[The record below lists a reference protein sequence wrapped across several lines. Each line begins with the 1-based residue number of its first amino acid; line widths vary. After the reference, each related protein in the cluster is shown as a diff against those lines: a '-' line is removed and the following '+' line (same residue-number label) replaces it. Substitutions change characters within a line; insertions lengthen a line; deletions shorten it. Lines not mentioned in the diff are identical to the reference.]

1 MSAAIKV
8 AGYCR
13 VSTEQEDQRNSLA
26 AQQRYFKELIE
37 GREDW
42 ELYQIYA
49 DEGITGTSTKKREQF
64 KRMISD
70 AHEGKFQLIVT
81 KEVSRFSRNILDT
94 IAYTRELKA
103 LGVGVLFMNDGI
115 STLDP
120 DAELRLS
127 IMASVAQEES
137 RKASSR
143 VKWGQAR
150 QMERGVV
157 FGRSLL
163 GYQVKDGKIRVQPEE
178 AELVRLIFRKYGLEK
193 KGTTVIARELREA
206 GYCNPSGT
214 AEWRGSYLLKLL
226 KNEKYVGDLVQK
238 KTITPDYLTHAR
250 KYNHGQEELIVIKN
264 HHQPIVERHL
274 WDAVQAEMKRR
285 DRHNRQNTGHSARY
299 TFSGKIR
306 CGICGANFTARRKK
320 RKDGGSTLYWACLT
334 AVKEGR
340 QHTDHMGHQKGC
352 NIGRLISNESATE
365 MFRLTLQSLRFNRQQ
380 LSGYLAQIAAEAVR
394 ETEQAE
400 EEKMMREIE
409 RVTKKKEGVLDAF
422 VSDEIGV
429 EEMNALNRR
438 CDRQLEALNERLAQL
453 RQQAGQSVSGTE
465 AGMREH
471 LEAILTGRVTSE
483 LFCKTILDNI
493 LICPDKTAELSLQCL
508 SLRWRFSL

>member
-70 AHEGKFQLIVT
+70 APEGTSQLIVT

-137 RKASSR
+137 RKTSSR

-206 GYCNPSGT
+206 GYHSHNGRT
-214 AEWRGSYLLKLL
+214 EWKGSYLLKLL

-264 HHQPIVERHL
+264 HHQPIVERPL
-274 WDAVQAEMKRR
+274 WDAVQAELQRR
-285 DRHNRQNTGHSARY
+285 DRHNRLY
-299 TFSGKIR
+299 T
-306 CGICGANFTARRKK
+306 
-320 RKDGGSTLYWACLT
+320 
-334 AVKEGR
+334 
-340 QHTDHMGHQKGC
+340 
-352 NIGRLISNESATE
+352 
-365 MFRLTLQSLRFNRQQ
+365 
-380 LSGYLAQIAAEAVR
+380 
-394 ETEQAE
+394 
-400 EEKMMREIE
+400 
-409 RVTKKKEGVLDAF
+409 
-422 VSDEIGV
+422 
-429 EEMNALNRR
+429 
-438 CDRQLEALNERLAQL
+438 
-453 RQQAGQSVSGTE
+453 
-465 AGMREH
+465 
-471 LEAILTGRVTSE
+471 
-483 LFCKTILDNI
+483 
-493 LICPDKTAELSLQCL
+493 
-508 SLRWRFSL
+508 